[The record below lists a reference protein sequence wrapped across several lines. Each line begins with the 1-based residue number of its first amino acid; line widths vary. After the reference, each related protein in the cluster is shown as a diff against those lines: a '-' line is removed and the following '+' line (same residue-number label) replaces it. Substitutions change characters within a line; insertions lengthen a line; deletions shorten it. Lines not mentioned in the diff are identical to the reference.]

1 VRSTAKASSVNN
13 KTWDEVL
20 ARFDIQNQCDVDLLP
35 EQGATTH
42 TRVEAHSSLMLSWT
56 TRAILLVGCVVALGN
71 LPLQSYLPN
80 NSTGQFTLTLNK
92 QISDSTPQ
100 AMIET
105 SDLAAQHLEEVNY
118 ASISKT
124 RLPTVI
130 EAAATSLSSEETH
143 ELVLPKQPLATYSG
157 HRLINTGSIW
167 QTYTVKRYD
176 NQSNIFRRI
185 KQSGILQELNQI
197 KSIKAALDKIKM
209 DTVVRAKS
217 YKGQLEQLVFTPDYE
232 NSFVI
237 KPTESGSFEGSW
249 QKKQFEVRQAR
260 GMFSIKKGMF
270 SDAKKA
276 GVPENILSQVVT
288 VFDWDI
294 DFSKDVRVGDQVT
307 IVFESIYHEGD
318 LVGSL
323 KLLAA
328 EFINGDNRYRTIR
341 HTTARGL
348 TDYFTPEGREM
359 KRAFIR
365 TPVMRAR
372 VSSHF
377 NPKRLHPIL
386 NKFRAHKGTDFA
398 APHGTPIIATG
409 NGRVKLIGRKGGYGK
424 TIVLRH
430 REGYTTLYSHLSKF
444 KKDLKK
450 NQVVAQGDVIGYVG
464 STGLATGPNLHYEFR
479 KHNTPADPL
488 TVKLPNSLSLTKEE
502 LASFKVDAIN
512 MKLQL
517 NVLHRFAKENV
528 DINNA
533 IGG

>member
-1 VRSTAKASSVNN
+1 MRSTAKASSVSN

-20 ARFDIQNQCDVDLLP
+20 ARFDIQNQYDVDLLP

-42 TRVEAHSSLMLSWT
+42 TRVEAHSSLILGWK

-80 NSTGQFTLTLNK
+80 NSTGQFNLTLNK
-92 QISDSTPQ
+92 QISDSTLQ
-100 AMIET
+100 VMIAT
-105 SDLAAQHLEEVNY
+105 SDLAAQRPEVNY
-118 ASISKT
+118 ASISKA
-124 RLPTVI
+124 LSPAVI
-130 EAAATSLSSEETH
+130 EETATSLSSEDTQ
-143 ELVLPKQPLATYSG
+143 ELALPKQPLATYGG
-157 HRLINTGSIW
+157 HKLINTDSIW

-176 NQSNIFRRI
+176 NQSNIFSRI
-185 KQSGILQELNQI
+185 KQSGILKELNHI
-197 KSIKAALDKIKM
+197 KPIKAALDKIKM

-260 GMFSIKKGMF
+260 GIFSIKKGMF

-307 IVFESIYHEGD
+307 IVFESIYHKGD

-328 EFINGDNRYRTIR
+328 EFINGENRYRTIR

-377 NPKRLHPIL
+377 NPKRLHPVL
-386 NKFRAHKGTDFA
+386 NKLRAHKGTDFA
-398 APHGTPIIATG
+398 APRGTPIIATG
-409 NGRVKLIGRKGGYGK
+409 DGRVKHIGRKGGYGK

-450 NQVVAQGDVIGYVG
+450 GQVVAQGDVIGYVG

-479 KHNTPADPL
+479 KHNTPANPL
-488 TVKLPNSLSLTKEE
+488 TVKLPNSLSLTKKE
-502 LASFKVDAIN
+502 LDSFKVDAIN

-517 NVLHRFAKENV
+517 NVLHRFAKENL
-528 DINNA
+528 DINSA

>member
-1 VRSTAKASSVNN
+1 MSSRAKASSVKN
-13 KTWDEVL
+13 KNWDEVL
-20 ARFDIQNQCDVDLLP
+20 ARFDIQNQCDADFLP
-35 EQGATTH
+35 DQGATTH
-42 TRVEAHSSLMLSWT
+42 PPVEAHSSLMLSWT

-80 NSTGQFTLTLNK
+80 NSTGQFTLTLDN
-92 QISDSTPQ
+92 Q
-100 AMIET
+100 
-105 SDLAAQHLEEVNY
+105 LAAPAPHTVISTSEIAAPSLERTHY
-118 ASISKT
+118 ASISKSL
-124 RLPTVI
+124 LPTTIV
-130 EAAATSLSSEETH
+130 EAATTLNNEETQ
-143 ELVLPKQPLATYSG
+143 VLALPTQPLATYSG
-157 HRLINTGSIW
+157 HKLINTGSIW

-176 NQSNIFRRI
+176 NQANIFSRI
-185 KQSGILQELNQI
+185 KQSGILQDLQQI
-197 KSIKAALDKIKM
+197 KLIKEALDKVKM
-209 DTVVRAKS
+209 NTVVRAKS
-217 YKGQLEQLVFTPDYE
+217 YNGQLEQLVFTPDYE

-237 KPTESGSFEGSW
+237 KPTESGSFEGTW
-249 QKKQFEVRQAR
+249 QKEQFEVRQAR
-260 GMFSIKKGMF
+260 GIFSIKNGLF

-276 GVPENILSQVVT
+276 GVPENIISQAVT

-294 DFSKDVRVGDQVT
+294 DFSKEVKVGDQVT
-307 IVFESIYHEGD
+307 VVFESIYHEGD

-328 EFINGDNRYRTIR
+328 EFINGGNRYRTLR

-377 NPKRLHPIL
+377 NPKRLHPVL
-386 NKFRAHKGTDFA
+386 NKLRAHKGTDFA
-398 APHGTPIIATG
+398 APRGTPIIATG
-409 NGRVKLIGRKGGYGK
+409 DGSVKLIGRKGGYGK
-424 TIVLRH
+424 TIILRH

-444 KKDLKK
+444 KKGLKK
-450 NQVVAQGDVIGYVG
+450 GQVVAQGDVIGYVG

-479 KHNTPADPL
+479 KHNTPANPL
-488 TVKLPNSLSLTKEE
+488 TVNLPNSLSLTKKE
-502 LASFKVDAIN
+502 LANFKVDAIN

-528 DINNA
+528 DIA
-533 IGG
+533 STIGG

>member
-1 VRSTAKASSVNN
+1 VRSTAKASSINN
-13 KTWDEVL
+13 KNWDDIL
-20 ARFDIQNQCDVDLLP
+20 ARFDIQNQCDADLLP

-42 TRVEAHSSLMLSWT
+42 TFVEAHSSLMLSWT
-56 TRAILLVGCVVALGN
+56 TRVILLVGCVVALGN
-71 LPLQSYLPN
+71 LPLQSYFPN
-80 NSTGQFTLTLNK
+80 NSNGQFTLTPDNQLA
-92 QISDSTPQ
+92 TP
-100 AMIET
+100 ASHTVFGSSEMTVPPSERT
-105 SDLAAQHLEEVNY
+105 NY
-118 ASISKT
+118 TSISKS
-124 RLPTVI
+124 LIPTAVV
-130 EAAATSLSSEETH
+130 EAATTLNNEETQ
-143 ELVLPKQPLATYSG
+143 ELALPKQPLATYSG
-157 HRLINTGSIW
+157 HKLINTGSIW

-176 NQSNIFRRI
+176 NQTNIFSRI
-185 KQSGILQELNQI
+185 KQSGILQDLQQI
-197 KSIKAALDKIKM
+197 KSIKGALDKIKM

-237 KPTESGSFEGSW
+237 TPTESGSFEGAW
-249 QKKQFEVRQAR
+249 QKEQFEVRQAR
-260 GMFSIKKGMF
+260 GIFSIKNGLF
-270 SDAKKA
+270 SDAKKV

-294 DFSKDVRVGDQVT
+294 DFSKDVKVGDQVT

-328 EFINGDNRYRTIR
+328 EFINGDDRYRTIR

-386 NKFRAHKGTDFA
+386 NKLRAHKGTDFA
-398 APHGTPIIATG
+398 APRGTPIIATG
-409 NGRVKLIGRKGGYGK
+409 DGRVKLIGKKGGYGK

-450 NQVVAQGDVIGYVG
+450 GQVVAQGDVIGYVG

-479 KHNTPADPL
+479 KNNTPANPL
-488 TVKLPNSLSLTKEE
+488 TVKLPNSLSLTKKE

-517 NVLHRFAKENV
+517 NVLHRFAKEDV
-528 DINNA
+528 DIASA